1 MRVERA
7 METGDIPM
15 ALRHLATL
23 IRFGKL
29 VEEDADTLISLAFA
43 VSVVESACENL
54 KDIARG
60 QNITEETLEPKFLP
74 SVPTAPFDCGKVLNY
89 GPGRGIIWTVGP
101 DGKVKG

>member
-43 VSVVESACENL
+43 VSVVEDCSVESRASASMMHGKICTMRFAWPVACENRLMNGCGLREL
-54 KDIARG
+54 KIR
-60 QNITEETLEPKFLP
+60 
-74 SVPTAPFDCGKVLNY
+74 
-89 GPGRGIIWTVGP
+89 
-101 DGKVKG
+101 